1 MKIVILNVRI
11 EEIVSDIETT
21 KIWIRSSL
29 ELVIYYANE
38 LYTSITKD
46 SWRRPPTKATSWCQ
60 FTSAL
65 GVKSP
70 PSFSPPPL
78 PYLLDCCFTSWLRWK
93 ETHDW
98 LASLAV
104 IGCLC
109 MEAILG
115 DTVFS
120 IHFIGSVISCV
131 YKIFAAMDLLY
142 PTVHRGLNYRDR
154 RWYCQKPMPPVK
166 RYCVNHVG
174 SQDWLQFIHSS

>member
-1 MKIVILNVRI
+1 M
-11 EEIVSDIETT
+11 
-21 KIWIRSSL
+21 
-29 ELVIYYANE
+29 
-38 LYTSITKD
+38 
-46 SWRRPPTKATSWCQ
+46 Q
-60 FTSAL
+60 

-78 PYLLDCCFTSWLRWK
+78 PYLLECCFTSWLRWE

-131 YKIFAAMDLLY
+131 YKIFGSYQFSTVVFWSLTKVRWIAGFTFRELTINGDL
-142 PTVHRGLNYRDR
+142 P
-154 RWYCQKPMPPVK
+154 
-166 RYCVNHVG
+166 
-174 SQDWLQFIHSS
+174 S